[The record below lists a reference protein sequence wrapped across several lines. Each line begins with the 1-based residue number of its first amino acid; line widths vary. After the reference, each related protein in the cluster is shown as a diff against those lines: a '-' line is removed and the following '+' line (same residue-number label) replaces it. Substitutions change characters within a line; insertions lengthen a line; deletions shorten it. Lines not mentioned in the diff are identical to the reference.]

1 MAKIIELQEQFRRVL
16 PRVEGCKDYREEAQL
31 LERVDRLLVG
41 SGLERKFVALSV
53 RNLEERWAEAGGGVR
68 GAARSRHVRHSER
81 ALRCMVLKVLIKGG
95 YREVS
100 ARLAHS
106 PLYRWFCRLE
116 DFDVI
121 RVPGKSTLNDYAHWL
136 PAQEMEEVLASLTRA
151 MSEEEQ
157 ARLIGL
163 ENELDVA
170 VAWVDTTCVEAN
182 VHFPTDW
189 VLLRDGVR
197 TIVRSVETIRR
208 HGLRCRIPEPAGFL
222 RAINGQAMAMSAAG
236 RRSGS
241 KRERKRCLRAMK
253 KICSTVEEH
262 GRRYRESLDRR
273 WEQTDLSRKEAEVI
287 LRRLDTVLEQLP
299 EARRQAHE
307 RIIGERVIANDQKIL
322 SLYEKDIHVVVR
334 GKAGADVEFGNSLF
348 VAEASSGYILDQRLS
363 ILQEKSGGQLCGVG
377 ADRGFDSKSNRRKL
391 EEIGCFNGLC
401 PRDPAAL
408 TRRSKN
414 DELFGAI
421 QLRRAQT
428 EGRIGIL
435 KNAFLD
441 SCPRAKGFAHRQ
453 IQVAWAVLAHNLW
466 VLARQP
472 WIEDKEALAQA
483 A

>member
-1 MAKIIELQEQFRRVL
+1 
-16 PRVEGCKDYREEAQL
+16 
-31 LERVDRLLVG
+31 
-41 SGLERKFVALSV
+41 
-53 RNLEERWAEAGGGVR
+53 
-68 GAARSRHVRHSER
+68 
-81 ALRCMVLKVLIKGG
+81 
-95 YREVS
+95 
-100 ARLAHS
+100 
-106 PLYRWFCRLE
+106 
-116 DFDVI
+116 
-121 RVPGKSTLNDYAHWL
+121 
-136 PAQEMEEVLASLTRA
+136 
-151 MSEEEQ
+151 
-157 ARLIGL
+157 
-163 ENELDVA
+163 
-170 VAWVDTTCVEAN
+170 VEAN

-197 TIVRSVETIRR
+197 TIVRCVETIRR
-208 HGLRCRIPEPAGFL
+208 HGLRHRIPDPAGFL

-236 RRSGS
+236 RRCGS
-241 KRERKRCLRAMK
+241 KKERKRCLRAMK
-253 KICSTVEEH
+253 RICRTVEEH
-262 GRRYRESLDRR
+262 GRRYRQSLDRR
-273 WEQTDLSRKEAEVI
+273 WEQTDLTRKEAEVI

-299 EARRQAHE
+299 EARRQTHE

-348 VAEASSGYILDQRLS
+348 VAETSSGYILDHQLREEASPGDTKWLAQRLS
-363 ILQEKSGGQLCGVG
+363 ILQEKSEGRLCGVG
-377 ADRGFDSKSNRRKL
+377 ADRGFDSKSNRRQL

-401 PRDPAAL
+401 PRDPTAL

-414 DELFGAI
+414 DELFGAL

-441 SCPRAKGFAHRQ
+441 SCPRAKGFAHRK

-472 WIEDKEALAQA
+472 WTDDKEVLAQA

>member
-1 MAKIIELQEQFRRVL
+1 
-16 PRVEGCKDYREEAQL
+16 
-31 LERVDRLLVG
+31 
-41 SGLERKFVALSV
+41 
-53 RNLEERWAEAGGGVR
+53 
-68 GAARSRHVRHSER
+68 
-81 ALRCMVLKVLIKGG
+81 
-95 YREVS
+95 
-100 ARLAHS
+100 
-106 PLYRWFCRLE
+106 
-116 DFDVI
+116 
-121 RVPGKSTLNDYAHWL
+121 
-136 PAQEMEEVLASLTRA
+136 
-151 MSEEEQ
+151 
-157 ARLIGL
+157 
-163 ENELDVA
+163 
-170 VAWVDTTCVEAN
+170 
-182 VHFPTDW
+182 
-189 VLLRDGVR
+189 
-197 TIVRSVETIRR
+197 
-208 HGLRCRIPEPAGFL
+208 
-222 RAINGQAMAMSAAG
+222 
-236 RRSGS
+236 
-241 KRERKRCLRAMK
+241 
-253 KICSTVEEH
+253 
-262 GRRYRESLDRR
+262 
-273 WEQTDLSRKEAEVI
+273 
-287 LRRLDTVLEQLP
+287 VLEQLP

-348 VAEASSGYILDQRLS
+348 VAEASSGYLLDHQLREEASPGDTKWLAQRLS
-363 ILQEKSGGQLCGVG
+363 IIQEKSGGQLCGVG

-435 KNAFLD
+435 KNVFLD

-472 WIEDKEALAQA
+472 WIEDKEVLAQA